1 MNVNNKSS
9 VIITLFFALLFIKL
23 DYAFILKESNNLKL
37 LQRFKKRC
45 QNKSIN
51 SIRFSK
57 KCHSLGMLNKNE
69 ILEKKNSVIML
80 SNSSKFDYNKI
91 ENLIVFGDSQSS
103 VDTNFTDMS
112 YTGNSHSGGKNWP
125 LYLLKFNNNMKL
137 LNFATRGAVVDSV
150 KRQY

>member
-1 MNVNNKSS
+1 MNVNNKFS
-9 VIITLFFALLFIKL
+9 VIIILLFAILLIKL
-23 DYAFILKESNNLKL
+23 DYAFTVKESCNQRLLLRCKKKCKNKNINLK
-37 LQRFKKRC
+37 RFC
-45 QNKSIN
+45 
-51 SIRFSK
+51 K